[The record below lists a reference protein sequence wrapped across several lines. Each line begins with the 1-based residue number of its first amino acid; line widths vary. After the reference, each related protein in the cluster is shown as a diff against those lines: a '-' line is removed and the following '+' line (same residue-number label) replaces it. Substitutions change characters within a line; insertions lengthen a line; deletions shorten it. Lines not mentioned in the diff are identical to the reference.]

1 MSSVVSSVIGGQAQE
16 NVAQTQANQS
26 DYAVNVNAGTTT
38 RGQDIQNAQ
47 FNQGLLEQEKEYG
60 DTQNTANTE
69 LANAATG
76 MANSSGIAS
85 GALNTEMGAVESGAT
100 RSMQDTAKQVG
111 ANLATSGVR
120 GGQAATLQNRAVGNV
135 GLNAEENIDQL
146 LAQQAA
152 ATQAQQ
158 ANYNT
163 ALAGGA
169 MSKVGAA

>member
-16 NVAQTQANQS
+16 NVAQANNDMSMYGINTNAATSAAQLAEQS
-26 DYAVNVNAGTTT
+26 
-38 RGQDIQNAQ
+38 
-47 FNQGLLEQEKEYG
+47 KEYQQTYG
-60 DTQNTANTE
+60 LTAE
-69 LANAATG
+69 EAEHGMQASDEGLANAAAG
-76 MANSSGIAS
+76 MANSANIATPALQAEQ
-85 GALNTEMGAVESGAT
+85 GAIESGAT

-120 GGQAATLQNRAVGNV
+120 GGQAATLQNRAVGEV

-158 ANYNT
+158 AGYYT
-163 ALAGGA
+163 QMAGGA
-169 MSKVGAA
+169 MSKA